1 MPPRRRTAPPPIDVE
16 DLRSRLDQGKIV
28 RVAIAHSA
36 QFPEGAI
43 GRVRSLGDPA
53 VDGDEFIHVE
63 LSVNGMKDLLPFAPA
78 DLTAPARA
86 SAVRSGSAGGASR
99 GAAVATNGAARTV
112 TNGAVTNGAGTTGAG
127 TNGAGT
133 NGAGTAVLPPGEPL
147 IAPAVPARP
156 GHGPAAPVNGAGSGN
171 GAAADHAAGAGLG
184 HGAATNGG
192 AAAHGP
198 MANGSP
204 GGGPAPAVDRI
215 FFGGPARP
223 SSADPAGPA
232 KAPRPAQPAAKAA
245 VKSGA
250 KPAAKRRGPAVA
262 ISIGTTDTDPP
273 QWRLEAKVGAKVVV
287 RHGSVAPARVWELVG
302 LLGDETLTRAVGTVL
317 DEQRQAA
324 QSRADA
330 LAAELA
336 AVQAELAEL
345 PEPTG

>member
-36 QFPEGAI
+36 QFPEGTV

-78 DLTAPARA
+78 DLTAPART
-86 SAVRSGSAGGASR
+86 SAVRNGSAGGSSR
-99 GAAVATNGAARTV
+99 GLAAVAPNGVANAA
-112 TNGAVTNGAGTTGAG
+112 ANGAGTTA
-127 TNGAGT
+127 
-133 NGAGTAVLPPGEPL
+133 LPPGEPL
-147 IAPAVPARP
+147 IAPAGPARP
-156 GHGPAAPVNGAGSGN
+156 ANGEVAPINGSTPGTAPLTN
-171 GAAADHAAGAGLG
+171 GAAG
-184 HGAATNGG
+184 HGS
-192 AAAHGP
+192 

-204 GGGPAPAVDRI
+204 GGGPAPAVDRV
-215 FFGGPARP
+215 FFGGPAHP
-223 SSADPAGPA
+223 PAAGSV
-232 KAPRPAQPAAKAA
+232 PAAKAA
-245 VKSGA
+245 RPAKPGA
-250 KPAAKRRGPAVA
+250 KPAGKPAAKRRGPAVA

-302 LLGDETLTRAVGTVL
+302 LLGDETLSRAVGAVL

>member
-1 MPPRRRTAPPPIDVE
+1 MPPRRRSAVPPIDVE

-36 QFPEGAI
+36 QFPEGTV

-78 DLTAPARA
+78 DLTAPTRV
-86 SAVRSGSAGGASR
+86 SAARSGSANGATR
-99 GAAVATNGAARTV
+99 GPAKAATNGAATVAAPAV
-112 TNGAVTNGAGTTGAG
+112 TNGAVKADA
-127 TNGAGT
+127 
-133 NGAGTAVLPPGEPL
+133 PPGEPL
-147 IAPAVPARP
+147 IAPADPVRSAT
-156 GHGPAAPVNGAGSGN
+156 GSAPVNGSVPVQGSVPNQGSVPVNSN
-171 GAAADHAAGAGLG
+171 GA
-184 HGAATNGG
+184 T
-192 AAAHGP
+192 AAHGA

-204 GGGPAPAVDRI
+204 GGGPAPAVDRV
-215 FFGGPARP
+215 FFGGPAQP
-223 SSADPAGPA
+223 AVADPAPGP
-232 KAPRPAQPAAKAA
+232 KAGRPARPAAKAA
-245 VKSGA
+245 TKNT
-250 KPAAKRRGPAVA
+250 AKRRGPAVA

-302 LLGDETLTRAVGTVL
+302 LLGDETLSRAVGTVL

-336 AVQAELAEL
+336 AVRAELAEL

>member
-36 QFPEGAI
+36 QFPEGTV

-53 VDGDEFIHVE
+53 VDGDEFIQVE

-78 DLTAPARA
+78 DLTAPTRA
-86 SAVRSGSAGGASR
+86 SAARNGSTR
-99 GAAVATNGAARTV
+99 GPAAVTTNGAART
-112 TNGAVTNGAGTTGAG
+112 TAAAMNGAVT
-127 TNGAGT
+127 
-133 NGAGTAVLPPGEPL
+133 TAMPPGAPL
-147 IAPAVPARP
+147 IAPAGPARP
-156 GHGPAAPVNGAGSGN
+156 GNGSAAPLYGSAPDHGTGTGTDTGGPAINGSSPGT
-171 GAAADHAAGAGLG
+171 
-184 HGAATNGG
+184 GAATNG
-192 AAAHGP
+192 ATPAHGP
-198 MANGSP
+198 MTNGSP

-223 SSADPAGPA
+223 SAADPAPPSKAVRPGKPA
-232 KAPRPAQPAAKAA
+232 SKTAGKT
-245 VKSGA
+245 
-250 KPAAKRRGPAVA
+250 AAKRRGPAVA
-262 ISIGTTDTDPP
+262 ISIGTTDADPP

-287 RHGSVAPARVWELVG
+287 RNGSVPPARVWELVG
-302 LLGDETLTRAVGTVL
+302 MLGDETLSRAVGTVL

-336 AVQAELAEL
+336 AVQAELAGL

>member
-36 QFPEGAI
+36 QFPEGAV
-43 GRVRSLGDPA
+43 GRVRSLGDPV

-63 LSVNGMKDLLPFAPA
+63 LSVNGVKDLLPFAPA

-86 SAVRSGSAGGASR
+86 SAVRNG
-99 GAAVATNGAARTV
+99 TNGAAKAVPSGASAAAANGSPNGSR
-112 TNGAVTNGAGTTGAG
+112 NGATHPTVAAAPPGEPLVAPAPPAPAGSGLSPVAGAGSSGSGVNGSAL
-127 TNGAGT
+127 NGAGT
-133 NGAGTAVLPPGEPL
+133 NGV
-147 IAPAVPARP
+147 R
-156 GHGPAAPVNGAGSGN
+156 
-171 GAAADHAAGAGLG
+171 
-184 HGAATNGG
+184 
-192 AAAHGP
+192 
-198 MANGSP
+198 ANGSP

-215 FFGGPARP
+215 FFGGPAQP
-223 SSADPAGPA
+223 PAAEPAGRPKSARPA
-232 KAPRPAQPAAKAA
+232 KPATKT
-245 VKSGA
+245 
-250 KPAAKRRGPAVA
+250 AAKRRGPSVA
-262 ISIGTTDTDPP
+262 ISVGTTDTDPP

-287 RHGSVAPARVWELVG
+287 RNGSVPPARVWELVG
-302 LLGDETLTRAVGTVL
+302 LIGDEALSRAVGTVL

-336 AVQAELAEL
+336 AVQAELADL

>member
-36 QFPEGAI
+36 QFPEGTL

-63 LSVNGMKDLLPFAPA
+63 LSVNGMKDLLPFAPG
-78 DLTAPARA
+78 DLAAPTRA
-86 SAVRSGSAGGASR
+86 SAVKSSATKAVSNGSSPGRSNGSA
-99 GAAVATNGAARTV
+99 
-112 TNGAVTNGAGTTGAG
+112 NGAG
-127 TNGAGT
+127 NGASPV
-133 NGAGTAVLPPGEPL
+133 AGNAAAPPGEPL
-147 IAPAVPARP
+147 IAPAAAPAP
-156 GHGPAAPVNGAGSGN
+156 TTPAPAATASAPAPAAPVGPSGSAVN
-171 GAAADHAAGAGLG
+171 GAAA
-184 HGAATNGG
+184 TVNG
-192 AAAHGP
+192 AAATVNGAGANGSAAHGA

-204 GGGPAPAVDRI
+204 GGGPAPAVDRV
-215 FFGGPARP
+215 FFGGPAQP
-223 SSADPAGPA
+223 ATADPRP
-232 KAPRPAQPAAKAA
+232 KAPRPTAKAA
-245 VKSGA
+245 T

-287 RHGSVAPARVWELVG
+287 RNGSVPPARVWELVG
-302 LLGDETLTRAVGTVL
+302 MLGDETLSRAVGTVL